1 MLLTSI
7 LLVLHISLI
16 LSGLWMFSNCGYIS
30 LCRPN
35 IVYIVY
41 IYILLIFVR
50 KVFSYCFIYCAS
62 ECTFY
67 KIQFFVKIMTKYM
80 SLAVFDTE
88 SWLFSLLKNSLAISQ
103 VWITIV
109 NVSHSVKEQQRF
121 MKNNVLA
128 LVQRSTQ
135 AHEFLW
141 SISAED
147 NHWSLWHRRNAYE

>member
-1 MLLTSI
+1 MLTSI
-7 LLVLHISLI
+7 LLVLHISSI
-16 LSGLWMFSNCGYIS
+16 LSGLWMFSNCGHIS
-30 LCRPN
+30 LCKPN
-35 IVYIVY
+35 IVYINF
-41 IYILLIFVR
+41 LLIFVR
-50 KVFSYCFIYCAS
+50 KVFSYCFIYCTS

-67 KIQFFVKIMTKYM
+67 KIQFLLKSWQKQ

-88 SWLFSLLKNSLAISQ
+88 SWLFSLLKNSLAVSQ

-109 NVSHSVKEQQRF
+109 NVIHSVKEQQRF

-141 SISAED
+141 SISAGD
-147 NHWSLWHRRNAYE
+147 NHWRLWHGRNAYE

>member
-1 MLLTSI
+1 
-7 LLVLHISLI
+7 
-16 LSGLWMFSNCGYIS
+16 
-30 LCRPN
+30 
-35 IVYIVY
+35 
-41 IYILLIFVR
+41 
-50 KVFSYCFIYCAS
+50 
-62 ECTFY
+62 
-67 KIQFFVKIMTKYM
+67 MTKYM

-141 SISAED
+141 SISAETTIEVCGTEEMLMSSTFC
-147 NHWSLWHRRNAYE
+147 HWSEI